1 MAAMLTTVDNPYNP
15 AKQFDEWR
23 AFDES
28 HGYHSCSLLAR
39 VAHTSEFFTDEV
51 NEQII
56 EDAIDEIIEFD
67 PLNLY
72 KKVFAAS

>member
-1 MAAMLTTVDNPYNP
+1 MAAWITTVDNPYNP

-39 VAHTSEFFTDEV
+39 VARTSEFFTDEV
-51 NEQII
+51 NQRIV

-67 PLNLY
+67 PTNTWA
-72 KKVFAAS
+72 KVMA

>member
-1 MAAMLTTVDNPYNP
+1 MAAWITTVDNPYNP

-39 VAHTSEFFTDEV
+39 VARTSELFTDEV
-51 NEQII
+51 NQRIV

-67 PLNLY
+67 PTNTWV
-72 KKVFAAS
+72 KVMA

>member
-1 MAAMLTTVDNPYNP
+1 MAAMITTVDNPYSP
-15 AKQFDEWR
+15 ERQFDEWR

-39 VAHTSEFFTDEV
+39 LARTSEFFTDEI
-51 NEQII
+51 NEKIV

-67 PLNLY
+67 PLHLY
-72 KKVFAAS
+72 AKVIVSS